1 MKQKSSIALRLSRS
15 AAFPLCL
22 AVFGFASMGP
32 AQADAYGD
40 GAKLFQEKKYVKAV
54 KCFADSVKQNPGN
67 DNAYYYHALSLHY
80 SKDMKGAIA
89 EYGRI
94 IRLFPSSQAA
104 DHSRRALMVLDPVLL
119 KKLSPELFT
128 AAPPA
133 ARQQGSPIISG
144 SRSSYASSEDRF
156 PSEARLNF
164 TKEVGCMMV
173 EAQFNNRPLKVMF
186 DTGSQGTILGKNH
199 LQSMGLPEP
208 TGQPTGTSNSAGSSQ
223 KTWDMRLNIKIGN
236 IERNNFPVVIK
247 ESMLDSPSIGQSF
260 FKDFTYTIDNNAQTI
275 RLVKRAAGAS
285 SSVASSSSSSG
296 YGSSRSVSDPYAVPF
311 VRDENDQLIVSVSLD
326 GRPGRMYFDTGA
338 SGIGMSSAHA
348 KGFGLTVPE
357 DAQDTIING
366 TSSRMTGKKF
376 PVRSLKLGPIEK
388 HNIDVTVVDNFALP
402 LPLLGQSFFGD
413 NNYTIDDQAKVIRF
427 TRR

>member
-1 MKQKSSIALRLSRS
+1 MRPKSRIALSLSRFTALS
-15 AAFPLCL
+15 LL
-22 AVFGFASMGP
+22 LFASGLASIRQ
-32 AQADAYGD
+32 AQADPYAD
-40 GAKLFQEKKYVKAV
+40 GSKLFQAKKYAAAA
-54 KCFADSVKQNPGN
+54 KCFDAAVKQNPGN
-67 DNAYYYHALSLHY
+67 DNAYYYHALALHY
-80 SKDMKGAIA
+80 AKDMKGAIA
-89 EYGRI
+89 EYGHI
-94 IRLFPSSQAA
+94 VSSFPSSQAA

-128 AAPPA
+128 AAPPT
-133 ARQQGSPIISG
+133 ARQPGSPIITG

-275 RLVKRAAGAS
+275 RLVKRAAGAP

-296 YGSSRSVSDPYAVPF
+296 YGSSRTVSDPYAVPF
-311 VRDENDQLIVSVSLD
+311 TRDENDQLIVSVSLD

-348 KGFGLTVPE
+348 RGFGLTVPE

>member
-1 MKQKSSIALRLSRS
+1 MKQKSSIALRLLRS

-22 AVFGFASMGP
+22 AVFGFASIGP
-32 AQADAYGD
+32 AQADSYAD

-67 DNAYYYHALSLHY
+67 DNAYYYHALALHY
-80 SKDMKGAIA
+80 SKDMKGAIG

-128 AAPPA
+128 AAPPV
-133 ARQQGSPIISG
+133 ARQAGSPIISG
-144 SRSSYASSEDRF
+144 SRSSYSSSSEDRF

-208 TGQPTGTSNSAGSSQ
+208 TGQPTGTSTSAGSSQ

-275 RLVKRAAGAS
+275 RLVKKTAGAS
-285 SSVASSSSSSG
+285 SNVASSS
-296 YGSSRSVSDPYAVPF
+296 GSSRSSSDPNVVPF
-311 VRDENDQLIVSVSLD
+311 TRDENYDQIIVSVSVD
-326 GRPGRMYFDTGA
+326 GRPGRMYLDTGA
-338 SGIGMSSAHA
+338 STMCMSSAHA

-357 DAQDTIING
+357 DAIDTMING
-366 TSSRMTGKKF
+366 TSARMTGKKF
-376 PVRSLKLGPIEK
+376 SIRTVKLGPVEK
-388 HNIDVTVVDNFALP
+388 HNVDVTVVDNYSFP
-402 LPLLGQSFFGD
+402 LPLIGQSFFGD
-413 NNYTIDDQAKVIRF
+413 SNYTVDDQAKVIRF

>member
-1 MKQKSSIALRLSRS
+1 MRQNSRIALRLSRFTS
-15 AAFPLCL
+15 LSLLLL
-22 AVFGFASMGP
+22 ACGLGSVGQ
-32 AQADAYGD
+32 AQADAYAD
-40 GAKLFQEKKYVKAV
+40 GAKLFQAKKYANAA
-54 KCFADSVKQNPGN
+54 KCFDASIKQNPGN
-67 DNAYYYHALSLHY
+67 DNAYYYHALALHY
-80 SKDMKGAIA
+80 AKDMKGAIA

-94 IRLFPSSQAA
+94 VRHFPSSQAA
-104 DHSRRALMVLDPVLL
+104 DQSRRALMVLDPVLL

-133 ARQQGSPIISG
+133 AARRSGSTIISG
-144 SRSSYASSEDRF
+144 SRYGSSSPEDRF

-208 TGQPTGTSNSAGSSQ
+208 TGQATGTSASAGSSQ
-223 KTWDMRLNIKIGN
+223 KTWDMRLNIKVGN

-247 ESMLDSPSIGQSF
+247 ESMIDSPCIGQSF

-275 RLVKRAAGAS
+275 RLVKKGAGS
-285 SSVASSSSSSG
+285 SGVASSSGSS

-311 VRDENDQLIVSVSLD
+311 TRDENDQMIVSVSVD
-326 GRPGRMYFDTGA
+326 GRQGRMYFDTGA
-338 SGIGMSSAHA
+338 SGIGMSRDQA
-348 KGFGLTVPE
+348 KNFNLTVPD

-376 PVRSLKLGPIEK
+376 PVRNLKLGPIEK
-388 HNIDVTVVDNFALP
+388 HNIDITVVDNYALP

-427 TRR
+427 SRR